1 MPRELQPIIDR
12 LELSL
17 SRLTQAADSLADR
30 LEGVDPSA
38 PGRTAGPSL
47 GAGGVTLGGGG
58 LPVGSSGAVKV
69 EIDES
74 SSGRFLGPA
83 AGSVLGATISPV
95 APFLA
100 LGAIIQSGLG
110 DDIADLGIR
119 FGGSVTRALIQRGD
133 EIGQAI
139 VTGLIRELS
148 TVAPG
153 IINAVDREANVSGV
167 VRGANETLGTFTGF
181 PYPTLQNRIFG
192 RQIFG
197 DAPTSSSAAP
207 GIFQQTGA
215 AALTV
220 ANRFFDRG
228 SESVLDALP
237 DNLPANVNQFIDP
250 RAYYRRIRGGVE
262 SLFGPQEQPQ
272 VIPIST
278 PPGPQGADPLNV
290 TRNFGGPF
298 NPQTYGDPFSASRN
312 FAGAQYDPTAFGV
325 IGEFAAA
332 SAVDSA
338 AFAFGGPVGLGL
350 SIGTQTFFGGASVAN
365 AELPPAA
372 ELIRRHEGF
381 RSQPYY
387 DPAGLPTRGYGEL
400 LSSTPGAD
408 LSQFS
413 AVSESEA
420 NQQLAQRIQELER
433 QIDQLVQVPINQNQR
448 AALTS
453 FAYNVGT
460 NAFADSTL
468 LRELNAGDYEGA
480 ANQFPSWVFA
490 GGQRLPG
497 LERRRAEEAELFRT
511 PVQGGSG
518 IFGRISNFI
527 TPPAGAQTREEILE
541 ALERG
546 QAQFEA
552 TGRPTPE
559 TPQDVIELLRE
570 TNPELAEQ
578 LLGGPFGH
586 FYRGEGLIPDLNL
599 RDRGVQRGREVFN
612 QGVQRGR
619 SLFNRVSDFITPPAG
634 AQSREEI
641 LEALERGQAQFE
653 ATGRPTPETP
663 QDVIE
668 LLRETNPQ
676 LADQLL
682 EGPFGHFYRGEGLVP
697 DLNLRDRGRG
707 ILNEG
712 VQRGRGLFNRVSD
725 FITPE
730 AGAATIPSRFF
741 NPQNFPI
748 THSRNAFLDFAQ
760 QLFDDS
766 PDLIDLTAATRY
778 NHGAF
783 LAEQRG
789 GYSEFARLSDSR
801 NVRRAIGNYQTGGVG
816 SLDERD
822 TSELLTLIDFGP
834 DLQSDIRLYRGIE
847 GQLNPAD
854 RLTETPLRRSHRR
867 NERITSFSF
876 NPRSAFNFSGGYPG
890 DAVFDDVDSI
900 DHTFLELFVPQ
911 RTAQFSIVPDLGRYG
926 EDEVLLNAL
935 SDLQILNQFQAGPF
949 EVLSVA
955 PYEDA
960 LGFLQRGVPFDAR
973 AGLGIGVAGAAA
985 SRGLFGGTEE
995 AQALP
1000 SRLLNPQN
1008 FPITSSREAFEAFA
1022 RRLTSNDPSLIDA
1035 AEAADT
1041 THRRLLAE
1049 QRAGNNAFDS
1059 IGEYTLN
1066 NSINDYQFDPDS
1078 ITASARHDLR
1088 QLIRSAP
1095 GLSEDTTLYRGVGGL
1110 LLPRYLDS
1118 PTPLRNYGN
1127 DRGSI
1132 TSFSFGSQRAFD
1144 FTGAGA
1150 ANAEDALR
1158 YNDLEGTFLELFL
1171 PRGTAGAALAPDL
1184 SGHQEFEVL
1193 LNSLSE
1199 LQILN
1204 RFQAGA
1210 FDVISAAPNVGAT
1223 SLLRGGGAFSGPDS
1237 AFALAPP
1244 PSDPQSA
1251 LVNQLQA
1258 LPEAAQ
1264 NLIPPELQSRIADL
1278 VAIGPQP
1285 AVNAGAR
1292 RVARFSPGTL
1302 ANTFTD
1308 IRRTGA
1314 LLGGVGEAFPQA
1326 SPLTEP
1332 TVEYLEQVQS
1342 SLGEAIGELPFGE
1355 RIREQ
1360 ALIAEDAIEGL
1371 AESSDLFGR
1380 SVAEALTGAV
1390 RQTDGWEDR
1399 LRRIPA
1405 LLQDI
1410 IFELT
1415 IVRPATNI
1423 ISDLFSSAFGN
1434 ITNNVFG
1441 GGTQGNSSV
1450 AGESG
1455 VQITQNIS
1463 DADPSRAY
1471 QYTDAALAAAE
1482 SNRQRGANRVT
1493 SPYYNG

>member
-38 PGRTAGPSL
+38 PGRTVGPSL

-148 TVAPG
+148 TVTPG
-153 IINAVDREANVSGV
+153 VISAIDREANVSGV

-197 DAPTSSSAAP
+197 EAPTSSSAAP

-220 ANRFFDRG
+220 ANRLFDRG
-228 SESVLDALP
+228 SVLDALP

-250 RAYYRRIRGGVE
+250 RAYYRRIRGGIE
-262 SLFGPQEQPQ
+262 GLFGPQEQPQ
-272 VIPIST
+272 VIPTST
-278 PPGPQGADPLNV
+278 PPGPQGTDPLNV

-298 NPQTYGDPFSASRN
+298 NPQTYGDPFGASRN

-480 ANQFPSWVFA
+480 AAQFPSWVFA

-511 PVQGGSG
+511 PVRSEGGF
-518 IFGRISNFI
+518 FGNAIERISNFI
-527 TPPAGAQTREEILE
+527 TP
-541 ALERG
+541 
-546 QAQFEA
+546 
-552 TGRPTPE
+552 
-559 TPQDVIELLRE
+559 
-570 TNPELAEQ
+570 
-578 LLGGPFGH
+578 
-586 FYRGEGLIPDLNL
+586 
-599 RDRGVQRGREVFN
+599 
-612 QGVQRGR
+612 
-619 SLFNRVSDFITPPAG
+619 
-634 AQSREEI
+634 
-641 LEALERGQAQFE
+641 
-653 ATGRPTPETP
+653 
-663 QDVIE
+663 
-668 LLRETNPQ
+668 
-676 LADQLL
+676 
-682 EGPFGHFYRGEGLVP
+682 
-697 DLNLRDRGRG
+697 
-707 ILNEG
+707 
-712 VQRGRGLFNRVSD
+712 
-725 FITPE
+725 E
-730 AGAATIPSRFF
+730 AGAVTVPSRFF

-748 THSRNAFLDFAQ
+748 TNSREAFQRFARRINEN
-760 QLFDDS
+760 D
-766 PDLIDLTAATRY
+766 PDLVTERLVTLRRH
-778 NHGAF
+778 NQF
-783 LAEQRG
+783 LEEQTG
-789 GYSEFARLSDSR
+789 GYSLYDEILEDPETLSAIARYQDFGIDDVGGSQRALL
-801 NVRRAIGNYQTGGVG
+801 RRVIREAPE
-816 SLDERD
+816 LDE
-822 TSELLTLIDFGP
+822 
-834 DLQSDIRLYRGIE
+834 DINLYRGIR
-847 GQLNPAD
+847 GIISPG
-854 RLTETPLRRSHRR
+854 RLESGTPLHRFSDNR
-867 NERITSFSF
+867 AGIPTSFSLSPQQSF
-876 NPRSAFNFSGGYPG
+876 VFTGGEPFDAFLNNSR
-890 DAVFDDVDSI
+890 DIES
-900 DHTFLELFVPQ
+900 TFFELFVP
-911 RTAQFSIVPDLGRYG
+911 RYTPGAGFVPDSVG
-926 EDEVLLNAL
+926 
-935 SDLQILNQFQAGPF
+935 F
-949 EVLSVA
+949 E
-955 PYEDA
+955 
-960 LGFLQRGVPFDAR
+960 
-973 AGLGIGVAGAAA
+973 
-985 SRGLFGGTEE
+985 
-995 AQALP
+995 
-1000 SRLLNPQN
+1000 
-1008 FPITSSREAFEAFA
+1008 
-1022 RRLTSNDPSLIDA
+1022 
-1035 AEAADT
+1035 
-1041 THRRLLAE
+1041 
-1049 QRAGNNAFDS
+1049 
-1059 IGEYTLN
+1059 
-1066 NSINDYQFDPDS
+1066 
-1078 ITASARHDLR
+1078 
-1088 QLIRSAP
+1088 
-1095 GLSEDTTLYRGVGGL
+1095 
-1110 LLPRYLDS
+1110 
-1118 PTPLRNYGN
+1118 
-1127 DRGSI
+1127 
-1132 TSFSFGSQRAFD
+1132 
-1144 FTGAGA
+1144 
-1150 ANAEDALR
+1150 
-1158 YNDLEGTFLELFL
+1158 
-1171 PRGTAGAALAPDL
+1171 
-1184 SGHQEFEVL
+1184 EFEVL
-1193 LNSLSE
+1193 LNSLAE
-1199 LQILN
+1199 LNIVN
-1204 RFQAGA
+1204 RFQAGP
-1210 FDVISAAPNVGAT
+1210 FDVMSLVPNTDYLSPGVRAGLGIGAAGAAAA
-1223 SLLRGGGAFSGPDS
+1223 RGLFGGTPEAQ
-1237 AFALAPP
+1237 ALAPP

-1292 RVARFSPGTL
+1292 RVSRFSPGTL

-1308 IRRTGA
+1308 LRRTGA